1 MSALRLPEAAQE
13 QHNLET
19 SANPATCW
27 SERGS
32 ICPPTVRFNLFAFI
46 STEGR
51 WITGKRVLSHF
62 QPPTRHCYT
71 EHGTRHMAK
80 EYSFCKPLF
89 PYKYI
94 LFAINIMIFLKK
106 YTVYWY
112 FLFFFCYSCVT
123 VYLLHNWWLLMTF
136 SKWGKLLMI
145 FKFIFIRVNELP

>member
-112 FLFFFCYSCVT
+112 FLFFFLLQLRNSLSVT
-123 VYLLHNWWLLMTF
+123 QLMTF
-136 SKWGKLLMI
+136 DDLFQMGKTFNDI
-145 FKFIFIRVNELP
+145 QVHIH